1 MTKILF
7 ALVVAGL
14 AAAALVLPAPDP
26 PEPGPAGAVDVPPV
40 SVCPVEEGGGRSTSV
55 GVVST
60 VIGRGRFTAFA
71 GGIVAGAT
79 TFETGESGS
88 ASIPVAGVAAV
99 GVAAGLVELPDV
111 EASSGSVII
120 GAESVAHE
128 SCFAVPSPQTLL
140 AGGFT
145 TGDQEFEVQLMN
157 PYSGEATVDLI
168 VRSESGIES
177 ASQLIG
183 VGVPARSSWV
193 VDMDE
198 LLPGRE
204 VLAVT
209 VETRR
214 GSVLTGGRLTSGTD
228 TAIWN
233 AVAPSVDWFVPV
245 PSGGGN
251 QLVVSTGVGADVEYQ
266 VDVYG
271 PDGLVESMEEGVVP
285 ARGQVVVDTAIAGAG
300 PSAFRVV
307 ATQPVAVFLRH
318 VGEDG
323 VAVTSGVTATSSRWL
338 LPGAGLGPGGTG
350 RMVILNAGLEQA
362 SAEITSHGPET
373 VVKKPPVAAGSVIEF
388 PAISGRA
395 SAYTVRGEGLLV
407 PMWVT
412 TAGTATA
419 YATGVPLIDE

>member
-1 MTKILF
+1 MTKALF
-7 ALVVAGL
+7 AMAIAGL
-14 AAAALVLPAPDP
+14 TAAALILPAPEP
-26 PEPGPAGAVDVPPV
+26 PEPSPAAAVDAPPV
-40 SVCPVEEGGGRSTSV
+40 SVCPVEEGSGRSTSV

-60 VIGRGRFTAFA
+60 VNGSGRFTAFS
-71 GGIVAGAT
+71 GGVVAGAT
-79 TFETGESGS
+79 TFDTAESGA
-88 ASIPVAGVAAV
+88 ASILVAEVAAV
-99 GVAAGLVELPDV
+99 GVAAGLVELPDT

-120 GAESVAHE
+120 GTESVAHE
-128 SCFAVPSPQTLL
+128 SCFGVPSPQTLL

-177 ASQLIG
+177 SSQLIG
-183 VGVPARSSWV
+183 IAVPARSSVV

-198 LLPGRE
+198 LLPGRD

-209 VETRR
+209 VETTS
-214 GSVLTGGRLTSGTD
+214 GSVLAGGRLASVTD
-228 TAIWN
+228 TAVWN
-233 AVAPSVDWFVPV
+233 AVAPEVDWFMPV
-245 PSGGGN
+245 PSGGGG
-251 QLVVSTGVGADVEYQ
+251 QLVVSTGVGTDVEYQ

-285 ARGQVVVDTAIAGAG
+285 ARGQVVVDTAIAGDGA
-300 PSAFRVV
+300 SAFRVV

-323 VAVTSGVTATSSRWL
+323 IAVTSGATATASRWL
-338 LPGAGLGPGGTG
+338 LAGAGLGPGGTG

-362 SAEITSHGPET
+362 SAVITSLGAQT
-373 VVKKPPVAAGSVIEF
+373 VVKKPPVNAGSVIEF
-388 PAISGRA
+388 PSISDGA
-395 SAYTVRGEGLLV
+395 SGYTVTGEGLLV

-412 TAGTATA
+412 TTGTATA
-419 YATGVPLIDE
+419 YSIGTPLIDE